1 LAVLANDSDG
11 WVQIRHF
18 SNRTEA
24 EQHALVLIAMQ
35 INCRLSRGDWGVGLS
50 VALGDEARARRELAQ
65 YAAENRA
72 PPEAPTGPVFPLTEG
87 VDGAIGYTAVMLV
100 VAAAADRLW
109 FGANWLAAGA
119 ADAGLILGGEW
130 WRSFTALGLH
140 ADFGH
145 LAANLASGT
154 LIGMALAQVI
164 GGGLAW
170 LTILLAGGTGTF
182 ANAIFQPADHLSIG
196 ASTAVFAGLG
206 VLTMLAWRRRSVG
219 LNRGGLRSI
228 APLVAGATLLGFLGS
243 GGGQDNIDVAGHL
256 AGFLAGGAVGFGV
269 HVLGDRLP
277 FGPRA
282 QAGYGALALAIFAF
296 AWTIALS

>member
-1 LAVLANDSDG
+1 MLANDSDG

-18 SNRTEA
+18 SNRAEA

-35 INCRLSRGDWGVGLS
+35 INCRISRGDWGIGLS

-72 PPEAPTGPVFPLTEG
+72 RSSVPVAPTYPLTEG
-87 VDGAIGYTAVMLV
+87 IDGAIGYAAVMLV
-100 VAAAADRLW
+100 VAAGADRLW

-130 WRSFTALGLH
+130 WRSITALGLH

-145 LAANLASGT
+145 LIANLASGT
-154 LIGMALAQVI
+154 LIGIALAQVI

-170 LTILLAGGTGTF
+170 LTILLAGAIGTF
-182 ANAIFQPADHLSIG
+182 GNAIFQPADHISIG

-206 VLTMLAWRRRSVG
+206 VLSVLAWRRGRAG
-219 LNRGGLRSI
+219 LNRGGLRSL

-243 GGGQDNIDVAGHL
+243 GGGQENIDVAGHL

-269 HVLGDRLP
+269 HLLGDRLP
-277 FGPRA
+277 SGPRA
-282 QAGYGALALAIFAF
+282 QLGYGAIAIAAFAF